1 MCWGHIAQGETTR
14 NNEYSEEDRRELM
27 KRGRFSVEEVQF
39 IEQNCEALSPQAIAD
54 QLDRDVSSITKYI
67 EDNICFSAKQK
78 REVEAH
84 QELKRKPDYKELEKQ
99 FSEAELEMFQ
109 FHFKKMW
116 AQFKDDVFHTEEIQI
131 VDTIKLEILMNRIL
145 TAQQDNITNIENTQM
160 LIEVEKQMDHQDQD
174 RDYISSLERQV
185 AMFRAAQ
192 ETLSKD
198 YKDLQARKATM
209 LKDLKGTREQRIKAI
224 EDSKLTFASLVK
236 KIASDPTF
244 RTQIGLEMEKMRLA
258 TEAEKERLS
267 EYIKYEDGQ
276 VDQPFLSS
284 DTVKGD

>member
-1 MCWGHIAQGETTR
+1 MK
-14 NNEYSEEDRRELM
+14 

-39 IEQNCEALSPQAIAD
+39 IEQNCEALSPQQIAD
-54 QLDRDVSSITKYI
+54 QLDRDVSSITKHI
-67 EDNICFSAKQK
+67 EENIGFSAKQK

-84 QELKRKPDYKELEKQ
+84 QELKRKPYYKELEKQ

>member
-1 MCWGHIAQGETTR
+1 MNQVDG
-14 NNEYSEEDRRELM
+14 L
-27 KRGRFSVEEVQF
+27 
-39 IEQNCEALSPQAIAD
+39 QAI
-54 QLDRDVSSITKYI
+54 
-67 EDNICFSAKQK
+67 
-78 REVEAH
+78 
-84 QELKRKPDYKELEKQ
+84 
-99 FSEAELEMFQ
+99 
-109 FHFKKMW
+109 
-116 AQFKDDVFHTEEIQI
+116 
-131 VDTIKLEILMNRIL
+131 IL
-145 TAQQDNITNIENTQM
+145 
-160 LIEVEKQMDHQDQD
+160 VEKQRDKEDQD
-174 RDYISSLERQV
+174 RDYISSLERQI
-185 AMFRAAQ
+185 AMLRAAQ

-244 RTQIGLEMEKMRLA
+244 RTQIGLDMEKMRLA

>member
-1 MCWGHIAQGETTR
+1 MK
-14 NNEYSEEDRRELM
+14 

-54 QLDRDVSSITKYI
+54 QLDRDVSSITKHI
-67 EDNICFSAKQK
+67 EENIGFSAKQK

-84 QELKRKPDYKELEKQ
+84 QELKRKPYYKELEKQ

-116 AQFKDDVFHTEEIQI
+116 AQFKDDVFHTEEMQI
-131 VDTIKLEILMNRIL
+131 IDTIKLEILMNRIL
-145 TAQQDNITNIENTQM
+145 KAQRDNQNEIVVAER
-160 LIEVEKQMDHQDQD
+160 LVREEKSRDKDQRDMDLV
-174 RDYISSLERQV
+174 INLERQV
-185 AMFRAAQ
+185 AVMRASQ

-209 LKDLKGTREQRIKAI
+209 LKDLKGTREQRVKAI

-236 KIASDPTF
+236 KIATDPQYRSDLG
-244 RTQIGLEMEKMRLA
+244 IEMEKMRLA
-258 TEAEKERLS
+258 MNAEKERLS
-267 EYIKYEDGQ
+267 EYMTFEDGQ
-276 VDQPFLSS
+276 VDQPFL
-284 DTVKGD
+284 TPETIKE

>member
-1 MCWGHIAQGETTR
+1 M
-14 NNEYSEEDRRELM
+14 M
-27 KRGRFSVEEVQF
+27 KF
-39 IEQNCEALSPQAIAD
+39 I
-54 QLDRDVSSITKYI
+54 T
-67 EDNICFSAKQK
+67 
-78 REVEAH
+78 
-84 QELKRKPDYKELEKQ
+84 KELEKQ
-99 FSEAELEMFQ
+99 FSESELEMFQ

-145 TAQQDNITNIENTQM
+145 TGQQENMNQIDG
-160 LIEVEKQMDHQDQD
+160 LQAIILVEKQRDKEDQD
-174 RDYISSLERQV
+174 RDYISSLERQI
-185 AMFRAAQ
+185 AMLRAAQ

-244 RTQIGLEMEKMRLA
+244 RTQIGIDMEKMRLA
-258 TEAEKERLS
+258 TQAEKERLS

>member
-1 MCWGHIAQGETTR
+1 MK
-14 NNEYSEEDRRELM
+14 

-67 EDNICFSAKQK
+67 EENIGFSAKQK

-84 QELKRKPDYKELEKQ
+84 QELKRKPYYKELEKQ

-131 VDTIKLEILMNRIL
+131 VD
-145 TAQQDNITNIENTQM
+145 DNITNIENTQM
-160 LIEVEKQMDHQDQD
+160 LIDVEKQMDHQDQD

-236 KIASDPTF
+236 KIASDPNF
-244 RTQIGLEMEKMRLA
+244 RTNIGLEMEKMRLA